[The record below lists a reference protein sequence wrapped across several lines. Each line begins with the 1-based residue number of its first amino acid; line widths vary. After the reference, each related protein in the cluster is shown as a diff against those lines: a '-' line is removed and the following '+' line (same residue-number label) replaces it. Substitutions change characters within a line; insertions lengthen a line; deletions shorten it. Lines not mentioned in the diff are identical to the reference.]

1 MIKRKPK
8 APVFTFR
15 KRKAEAPKVDTGEKS
30 WSRQIDEIINRIK
43 KGDER

>member
-15 KRKAEAPKVDTGEKS
+15 KRKAEAPKVDTGEKI